1 MPITTFDP
9 EKPGDEKNK
18 GKQLAAPQPHAGA
31 LGFVDDSDASG
42 EITAED
48 IKFPRLAVVH
58 KIGELSELFP
68 GQSGAFV
75 LNKDGILCPPGKSLE
90 VTAVFAKKY
99 YEEDV
104 GFDSGTFGKRVSSAQ
119 EVLNNGGSLMR
130 GDEHYYAPV
139 ADILFLV
146 KQPETVDPAFEG
158 MFFYDVAGAPHLL
171 AAFTARSTAYN
182 GVAVPIWTLKQQRGS
197 IRASQWKL
205 STFLNSYNNKSWHK
219 PILRPAGATSQVYLD
234 FMKGLAI

>member
-9 EKPGDEKNK
+9 EKPEENK
-18 GKQLAAPQPHAGA
+18 EQSLAVNTPAQSGP

-68 GQSGAFV
+68 GQSGAFT
-75 LNKDGILCPPGKSLE
+75 LNKDGILCPPGSTLD

-104 GFDSGTFGKRVSSAQ
+104 GFDSGTFGKRAATAQ
-119 EVLNNGGSLMR
+119 EVLNQGGSLMR

-146 KQPETVDPAFEG
+146 RQPEKLNPVFEG
-158 MFFYDVAGAPHLL
+158 MFFYEVSGASHLL
-171 AAFTARSTAYN
+171 ALFTARSTAYN
-182 GVAVPIWTLKQQRGS
+182 GVAVPLWTLKQQRGS
-197 IRASQWKL
+197 VRASQWKL
-205 STFLNSYNNKSWHK
+205 TTVLNTYNNKSWHK
-219 PILRPAGATSQVYLD
+219 PVIRPAGVTNEAYME
-234 FMKGLAI
+234 FMKGLSF